1 MTRHVRRVIILINTA
16 HKTLLPI
23 DVIVMKDTMMIF
35 LMSNVPIAWINVK
48 DVRMPQH
55 VNHAEAR
62 TKELW
67 LKVNAYAQQDN
78 TKSLIKLSAVI
89 V

>member
-1 MTRHVRRVIILINTA
+1 MTRHARRVIIPINTA

-23 DVIVMKDTMMIF
+23 DVIVMKDTMMIL

-48 DVRMPQH
+48 VVRMPQH

-62 TKELW
+62 TKEL
-67 LKVNAYAQQDN
+67 
-78 TKSLIKLSAVI
+78 
-89 V
+89 